1 LRRLPTHRAMP
12 ALFAL
17 RRVRAPEGGG
27 ESMLKI
33 FDLNTCPTTPM
44 ENGRGETIRLIN
56 TGVGTEKID
65 LHFNRLVPGG
75 RRGRMHRHSQSDN
88 VYIVRRGEGTLTVA
102 GASYTIRAD
111 QIVFIPAG
119 TPHSLS
125 NLSDDVFEI
134 FEIYAPA
141 GRQFDFI
148 AVD

>member
-1 LRRLPTHRAMP
+1 
-12 ALFAL
+12 
-17 RRVRAPEGGG
+17 
-27 ESMLKI
+27 MLKI

-111 QIVFIPAG
+111 QIVFIPEG
-119 TPHSLS
+119 CPSVLKRIS
-125 NLSDDVFEI
+125 S
-134 FEIYAPA
+134 
-141 GRQFDFI
+141 
-148 AVD
+148 